1 MEQKPITS
9 GNLIYFINIYEYGI
23 IIIQGVDSLS
33 NKEIYRRILKFANL
47 AENNNKIDF
56 ELYDKFGVKRGLRNK
71 NGTGVLA
78 GLTEIGDVIGYR
90 LDDGEKIPTQGSL
103 LYRGIDVKDIVD
115 GFQSEERFGFEEVCY
130 LLLFGS
136 LPTSSELKEFNEI
149 LGESR
154 EIPEGFTEDMILKAP
169 SPNIMNKLA
178 RSVLATYSYD
188 DNPDDTSIENML
200 RQCIELIARFPILV
214 AYAFQAKS
222 HYYDNNSLYIHNT
235 TRNLSTAENFL
246 HMLRVDNK
254 FTKSEAELL
263 DLCLVLHAEH
273 GGGNNSAFTARVVSS
288 SGTDTYSAIA
298 AAIGSLKGPKHGGAN
313 NKVRQM
319 MDDIKAHIKDWEDK
333 KEIENYLTKILKK
346 EANDGSGLIY
356 GMGHAIYTLSDPRA
370 VMLKK
375 KAHQLAIEK
384 DMMKEYNLYQSI
396 ENLAPEVFAKVKGS
410 SKEICANVDFYSGF
424 VYNMLQIPPE
434 LFTPIFAIA
443 RIGGWCAHRIEEFY
457 GANRIIRPAYKN
469 ITEPRDYKNI
479 NNRY

>member
-1 MEQKPITS
+1 M
-9 GNLIYFINIYEYGI
+9 N
-23 IIIQGVDSLS
+23 
-33 NKEIYRRILKFANL
+33 NKEIYKRIRKFTNL
-47 AENNNKIDF
+47 VETNNKIDL
-56 ELYDKFGVKRGLRNK
+56 ELYDKYGVKRGLRNK

-78 GLTEIGDVIGYR
+78 GLTEIGDVIGYN
-90 LDDGEKIPTQGSL
+90 LKDGDKIPAEGHL

-115 GFQSEERFGFEEVCY
+115 GFQMENRYGFEEVCY

-136 LPTSSELKEFNEI
+136 LPSENELKEFNEI

-154 EIPEGFTEDMILKAP
+154 EIPDGFTEDMILKAP

-222 HYYDNNSLYIHNT
+222 HYYDDKSLYIHNT
-235 TRNLSTAENFL
+235 TKNLSTAENFL

-319 MDDIKAHIKDWEDK
+319 MDDIKSHINNWDDK
-333 KEIENYLTKILKK
+333 KEIEDYLTKILKK
-346 EANDGSGLIY
+346 QANDGSGLIY

-375 KAHQLAIEK
+375 KAYQLAEEK
-384 DMMKEYNLYQSI
+384 DMMKEFNLYETI
-396 ENLAPEVFAKVKGS
+396 EKLAPEVFAKVKGS
-410 SKEICANVDFYSGF
+410 SKDICANVDFYSGF
-424 VYNMLQIPPE
+424 VYSMLQIPPE
-434 LFTPIFAIA
+434 LYTPIFAIA

-469 ITEPRDYKNI
+469 IIEARKYSKI
-479 NNRY
+479 NQR

>member
-1 MEQKPITS
+1 M
-9 GNLIYFINIYEYGI
+9 
-23 IIIQGVDSLS
+23 S
-33 NKEIYRRILKFANL
+33 NKEIYRRILKFTNL

-78 GLTEIGDVIGYR
+78 GLTEIGDVIGYK
-90 LDDGEKIPTQGSL
+90 LEDGEKIPAEGHL
-103 LYRGIDVKDIVD
+103 LYRGIDVENIVD
-115 GFQSEERFGFEEVCY
+115 GFQSEGRYGFEEACY

-136 LPTSSELKEFNEI
+136 LPTESELREFNEI

-222 HYYDNNSLYIHNT
+222 HYYDNKSLYIHNT

-288 SGTDTYSAIA
+288 SGTDTYSAVA

-319 MDDIKAHIKDWEDK
+319 MDDIKDNIEDWEDK
-333 KEIENYLTKILKK
+333 KEIEDYLTKILKK

-356 GMGHAIYTLSDPRA
+356 GMGHAIYTISDPRA

-384 DMMKEYNLYQSI
+384 DMMKEFDLYEAI

-410 SKEICANVDFYSGF
+410 SKDICANVDFYSGF
-424 VYNMLQIPPE
+424 VYSMLQIPPE
-434 LFTPIFAIA
+434 LYTPIFAIA

-469 ITEPRDYKNI
+469 ITEPREYKNL
-479 NNRY
+479 NKR